1 MSRIG
6 KAPIDIVAGVE
17 VKHDATTVEVKGP
30 KGTLSFNYPSGVVI
44 KIENN
49 QIIVTVE
56 SEEQNNLWGLSRTLI
71 SNLVEGVTKG
81 YEKKL
86 KLIGVGYNARLKGND
101 LVLNLGYSHPI
112 EYHLPSGISASI
124 EKDPKG
130 NDIIT
135 ISGIDKQLV
144 GQTAAKLRTF
154 RLPEPYKGKGVR
166 YIDEV
171 VKMKAGKTSKK

>member
-17 VKHDATTVEVKGP
+17 VKHDATTVEVKWP
-30 KGTLSFNYPSGVVI
+30 KGTLSFNYPSWVVI

-56 SEEQNNLWGLSRTLI
+56 SEEQNNLWWLSRTLI
-71 SNLVEGVTKG
+71 SNLVEWVTKW

-86 KLIGVGYNARLKGND
+86 KLIWVWYNARLKWND
-101 LVLNLGYSHPI
+101 LVLNLWYSHPI
-112 EYHLPSGISASI
+112 EYHLPSWISASI
-124 EKDPKG
+124 EKDPKW

-135 ISGIDKQLV
+135 ISWIDKQLV
-144 GQTAAKLRTF
+144 WQTAAKLRTF
-154 RLPEPYKGKGVR
+154 RLPEPYKWKWVR

-171 VKMKAGKTSKK
+171 VKMKAWKTSKK